1 MIQHARQ
8 FRNIHFSIMMV
19 DVNGLKKINDTY
31 GHEKGDEAIVR
42 TGALLK
48 SLCRQTDIVSRL
60 GGDEFAILMPSTNL
74 SQAEILYKRILQA
87 SSSLEITVSKQGE
100 DPSCIPVHMS
110 VGLAG
115 SDETPPEM
123 VMKKADAM
131 MYAAK
136 EQYYACREM
145 ARS

>member
-1 MIQHARQ
+1 
-8 FRNIHFSIMMV
+8 
-19 DVNGLKKINDTY
+19 
-31 GHEKGDEAIVR
+31 
-42 TGALLK
+42 
-48 SLCRQTDIVSRL
+48 
-60 GGDEFAILMPSTNL
+60 
-74 SQAEILYKRILQA
+74 
-87 SSSLEITVSKQGE
+87 
-100 DPSCIPVHMS
+100 MS